1 MKFKSLFL
9 TTAAAM
15 AFAACSSD
23 EPSNGGN
30 NGTTPDEGSTMYLTV
45 NITDANATG
54 RADEGDLVPG
64 TSDEHAVNTAHF
76 FFFDKDKMFVTE
88 ANVWNGGT
96 SGNFENHNV
105 EFQSNNVLV
114 LKNLT
119 QKNLPKYLITVLN
132 APADLLS
139 YIRET
144 PRKMDDVRKYCDN
157 LTYKNGESFVMS
169 TSSFTGGAT
178 EFPGLYEDACYYANV
193 IKESF
198 LKTEPVN
205 ASTVPATDVV
215 KIYVERLAAK
225 YTISLPEGNPFK
237 VDVTIAGNENNNN
250 VEGGLPGTV
259 GSTPVWVKIENFGVT
274 GTEPTSYLSKNLDG
288 VTNPFDAWNIA
299 ALHRSYWGKSVNYDD
314 KVFKLN
320 YATFPTVTGDI
331 KGAVYS
337 NETTADY
344 TVIRNENN
352 VLTPSRVT
360 NVVFKA
366 TIYAD
371 EACSTPLDLV
381 LFSGVYYKK
390 DQFIPYILNRLNA
403 TDQLNYYIKTG
414 TASEENEDGTL
425 NTANYTQVS
434 KDNVDYAKDTAHGTG
449 IFKLVS
455 KLGADTQLY
464 QLVTEN
470 GKLVAK
476 AVATSAFETA
486 LNSYF
491 TNEWPSAYTGGA
503 SVYYVPVEHF
513 EGKDAGFNGNYDY
526 TVTKDGQYGVVRNHW
541 YQIEVSKV
549 FRLGQGVF
557 DPSNGSTEEL
567 IPSDPSKETFG
578 MAANI
583 NILSWKVV
591 KQSVDL

>member
-64 TSDEHAVNTAHF
+64 TADEHAVNTAHF
-76 FFFDKDKMFVTE
+76 FFFDNDKMFVTE

-96 SGNFENHNV
+96 SGDFDNHNV

-144 PRKMDDVRKYCDN
+144 PRKMDDVRKYCNN

-178 EFPGLYEDACYYANV
+178 EFPGLYEDAFYYANV

-198 LKTEPVN
+198 LKTEPVD
-205 ASTVPATDVV
+205 ASTVPAADVV

-250 VEGGLPGTV
+250 VESGLPGTI

-299 ALHRSYWGKSVNYDD
+299 ALHRSYWGKSVNYDNKD
-314 KVFKLN
+314 FKLN

-331 KGAVYS
+331 DGAVYS

-344 TVIRNENN
+344 TVIRNASNI
-352 VLTPSRVT
+352 LTPSRVT

-434 KDNVDYAKDTAHGTG
+434 KDNVDYAKDTDHGTG

-503 SVYYVPVEHF
+503 SVYYVPVEHLK
-513 EGKDAGFNGNYDY
+513 GTNAGSNNNYDY
-526 TVTKDGQYGVVRNHW
+526 TVTTDGQYGVVRNHW
-541 YQIEVSKV
+541 YQIEVNNV

>member
-64 TSDEHAVNTAHF
+64 TADEHAVNTAHF

-96 SGNFENHNV
+96 SGDFENHNV

-144 PRKMDDVRKYCDN
+144 PRTMDEVRNFCTN
-157 LTYKNGESFVMS
+157 LTWKNGESFVMS

-205 ASTVPATDVV
+205 ASTVPAADVV

-250 VEGGLPGTV
+250 VEGGLPGTI

-299 ALHRSYWGKSVNYDD
+299 ALHRSYWGKSVNYDNKD
-314 KVFKLN
+314 FKLN

-331 KGAVYS
+331 NGAVYS

-344 TVIRNENN
+344 TVIRNASNI
-352 VLTPSRVT
+352 LTPSRVT

-513 EGKDAGFNGNYDY
+513 EGKDAGFNGNYNY

>member
-30 NGTTPDEGSTMYLTV
+30 NGNTTDEGATMYLTV
-45 NITDANATG
+45 NITDANAMG
-54 RADEGDLVPG
+54 RAEEGDLVPG
-64 TSDEHAVNTAHF
+64 KPEEHAVNTAHF
-76 FFFDKDKMFVTE
+76 FFFDKDQMFVTE
-88 ANVWNGGT
+88 ANVWNGGN
-96 SGNFENHNV
+96 SGDFEDHNV

-132 APADLLS
+132 APADLLT
-139 YIRET
+139 YIRTT
-144 PRKMDDVRKYCDN
+144 PRTMDEVRNFCTN
-157 LTYKNGESFVMS
+157 LTWKNGESFVMS
-169 TSSFTGGAT
+169 TSSFTGGAAQY
-178 EFPGLYEDACYYANV
+178 PGLYDDACYYANV

-198 LKTEPVN
+198 LKREPVDVS
-205 ASTVPATDVV
+205 STTDVV

-250 VEGGLPGTV
+250 VESGTPGTI

-274 GTEPTSYLSKNLDG
+274 GTEPTSYLSKNIDK
-288 VTNPFDAWNIA
+288 VTNPFDDWNIA
-299 ALHRSYWGKSVNYDD
+299 QLHRSYWGKSVNYDE
-314 KVFKLN
+314 KNAKLD
-320 YATFPTVTGDI
+320 YATYPTVTGDI

-337 NETTADY
+337 NETTAGY
-344 TVIRNENN
+344 TVIRNESN
-352 VLTPSRVT
+352 VLTPARVT

-371 EACSTPLDLV
+371 QACSTKLDLI

-403 TDQLNYYIKTG
+403 TDQLNYYILKNSSSTPTEGG
-414 TASEENEDGTL
+414 TVNRED
-425 NTANYTQVS
+425 YTQVS
-434 KDNVDYAKDTAHGTG
+434 KDNVGYEKDTNKTG
-449 IFKLVS
+449 VFKLVS
-455 KLGADTQLY
+455 TLGADTQLY

-491 TNEWPSAYTGGA
+491 INESPTAYTGGA
-503 SVYYVPVEHF
+503 SVYYVPVEHLK
-513 EGKDAGFNGNYDY
+513 GTNAGYNNNYDY
-526 TVTKDGQYGVVRNHW
+526 TVTTDGQFGVVRNHW

-557 DPSNGSTEEL
+557 DPNDDSTEEL
-567 IPSDPSKETFG
+567 IPDNPSKETFG

>member
-64 TSDEHAVNTAHF
+64 TADEHAVNTAHF

-96 SGNFENHNV
+96 SGDFENHNV

-144 PRKMDDVRKYCDN
+144 PRTMDEVRNFCTN
-157 LTYKNGESFVMS
+157 LTWKNGESFVMS

-205 ASTVPATDVV
+205 ASTVPAADVV

-250 VEGGLPGTV
+250 VEGGLPGTI

-299 ALHRSYWGKSVNYDD
+299 ALHRSYWGKSVNYDNKD
-314 KVFKLN
+314 FKLN

-331 KGAVYS
+331 NGAVYS

-344 TVIRNENN
+344 TVIHNASNI
-352 VLTPSRVT
+352 LTPSRVT

-513 EGKDAGFNGNYDY
+513 EGKDAGFNGNYNY

>member
-64 TSDEHAVNTAHF
+64 TADEHAVNTAHF

-96 SGNFENHNV
+96 SGDFENHNV

-139 YIRET
+139 YIRAT
-144 PRKMDDVRKYCDN
+144 PRTMDEVRNFCTN
-157 LTYKNGESFVMS
+157 LTWKNGESFVMS

-178 EFPGLYEDACYYANV
+178 EFPSLYEDAFYYANV

-198 LKTEPVN
+198 LKTEPVD
-205 ASTVPATDVV
+205 ASTVPAADVV

-225 YTISLPEGNPFK
+225 YTISLPEGNPFQ

-250 VEGGLPGTV
+250 VESGTPGTI

-299 ALHRSYWGKSVNYDD
+299 ALHRSYWGKSVNYGNKD
-314 KVFKLN
+314 FKLN

-331 KGAVYS
+331 DGAVYS

-344 TVIRNENN
+344 TVIRNASNI
-352 VLTPSRVT
+352 LTPSRVT

-434 KDNVDYAKDTAHGTG
+434 TDNVDYAKDTDHGTG

-470 GKLVAK
+470 DKLVAK
-476 AVATSAFETA
+476 AVATSDFETA

-503 SVYYVPVEHF
+503 SVYYVPVEHLK
-513 EGKDAGFNGNYDY
+513 GTNAGSNNNYDY
-526 TVTKDGQYGVVRNHW
+526 TVTTDGQYGVVRNHW
-541 YQIEVSKV
+541 YQIEVSNV

>member
-96 SGNFENHNV
+96 SGDSENHNV

-250 VEGGLPGTV
+250 VESGLPGTI

-299 ALHRSYWGKSVNYDD
+299 ALHRSYWGKSVNYDNKD
-314 KVFKLN
+314 FKLN

-331 KGAVYS
+331 NGAVYS

-344 TVIRNENN
+344 TVIRNASNN
-352 VLTPSRVT
+352 LTPSRVT

-371 EACSTPLDLV
+371 QACTTKLDLI
-381 LFSGVYYKK
+381 LFSGVYYKR

>member
-30 NGTTPDEGSTMYLTV
+30 NGNTPEGEGTTMYLTV
-45 NITDANATG
+45 NITDANAMG
-54 RADEGDLVPG
+54 RAAEGDLVPG
-64 TSDEHAVNTAHF
+64 DPEEHAVNTAHF
-76 FFFDKDKMFVTE
+76 FFFDKDQMFVTE
-88 ANVWNGGT
+88 ASVWNGGN
-96 SGNFENHNV
+96 SGDFEDHNV

-119 QKNLPKYLITVLN
+119 KKNLPKYLVTVLN
-132 APADLLS
+132 ASPELLS

-144 PRKMDDVRKYCDN
+144 PRKMAEVRN
-157 LTYKNGESFVMS
+157 FQTNWQNGSSFVMS
-169 TSSFTGGAT
+169 TSSFNGGETA
-178 EFPGLYEDACYYANV
+178 FPNQYEAGVYYANLLQ
-193 IKESF
+193 ESN
-198 LKTEPVN
+198 LKTEPVDLKN
-205 ASTVPATDVV
+205 VPTKDVV

-225 YTISLPEGNPFK
+225 FTLQLPKNETVFP
-237 VDVTIAGNENNNN
+237 VDVTIAGNENDNSNN
-250 VEGGLPGTV
+250 VEV
-259 GSTPVWVKIENFGVT
+259 GSTRVWVKIENFGVT

-288 VTNPFDAWNIA
+288 VTNPFDNWNIA
-299 ALHRSYWGKSVNYDD
+299 QLHRSYWGKSVNYDD
-314 KVFKLN
+314 KNFKLN
-320 YATFPTVTGDI
+320 YATFPSVTGVITDP
-331 KGAVYS
+331 VYS

-344 TVIRNENN
+344 TVIRNESN

-360 NVVFKA
+360 NVVIKA
-366 TIYAD
+366 HIFAD
-371 EACSTPLDLV
+371 KACENELDLV

-403 TDQLNYYIKTG
+403 TDQLNYYILKNSSSTPTEGG
-414 TASEENEDGTL
+414 TVNRDD
-425 NTANYTQVS
+425 YTQVS
-434 KDNVDYAKDTAHGTG
+434 KDNVGYAKDTDKTG
-449 IFKLVS
+449 VFKLVS
-455 KLGADTQLY
+455 TLGADTQLY

-476 AVATSAFETA
+476 AVATADFEAA

-491 TNEWPSAYTGGA
+491 FNENPTAYTGGA
-503 SVYYVPVEHF
+503 SVYYVPVEHLL
-513 EGKDAGFNGNYDY
+513 GKNAGFNNNNDY
-526 TVTKDGQYGVVRNHW
+526 TVTENGQYGVVRNHW
-541 YQIEVSKV
+541 YQIEVGKV

-557 DPSNGSTEEL
+557 DPSEGSTEEL
-567 IPSDPSKETFG
+567 IPDNPSKETFG